1 MSPLLIENM
10 KERREKGG
18 NMNKKGGRGKY
29 GIEDNGAREINVAV
43 GRASIQQSD
52 AIKFAVLNR
61 SLVEVEK
68 QLNEVKDRK
77 RRLGKLLY
85 ENCGN
90 DKGTVRN
97 KMLKYLNRKGKLSG
111 GVNVSDDSVDLIQ
124 ISDVD
129 SQESL
134 LEDIEDA
141 REMVVDLK
149 SRRVATK
156 SMINK
161 K

>member
-1 MSPLLIENM
+1 MLIEKM

-18 NMNKKGGRGKY
+18 NMNKIGGRRNY
-29 GIEDNGAREINVAV
+29 RTEDNGAREINAAV

-90 DKGTVRN
+90 DRGTVRN
-97 KMLKYLNRKGKLSG
+97 KMLKYLNRKGKVDVG
-111 GVNVSDDSVDLIQ
+111 GNVSDDSVNSIQ

-149 SRRVATK
+149 SRRVATE
-156 SMINK
+156 SRINK

>member
-1 MSPLLIENM
+1 M
-10 KERREKGG
+10 
-18 NMNKKGGRGKY
+18 
-29 GIEDNGAREINVAV
+29 
-43 GRASIQQSD
+43 
-52 AIKFAVLNR
+52 
-61 SLVEVEK
+61 
-68 QLNEVKDRK
+68 KDRK

-90 DKGTVRN
+90 DRGTVRN
-97 KMLKYLNRKGKLSG
+97 KMLKYLNRKGKVDVG
-111 GVNVSDDSVDLIQ
+111 GNVSDDSVNSIQ

-141 REMVVDLK
+141 REMVVNLK
-149 SRRVATK
+149 SRRVATE
-156 SMINK
+156 SRINK